1 MVLPNRISI
10 PLVGESQLAQLRF
23 PIPKVRLDSLSAAL
37 DMLGLRL
44 VFRSGDLEAP
54 LFLRPS

>member
-23 PIPKVRLDSLSAAL
+23 PIPKVRLDLLSAAL

-44 VFRSGDLEAP
+44 VFRFGDLEAP